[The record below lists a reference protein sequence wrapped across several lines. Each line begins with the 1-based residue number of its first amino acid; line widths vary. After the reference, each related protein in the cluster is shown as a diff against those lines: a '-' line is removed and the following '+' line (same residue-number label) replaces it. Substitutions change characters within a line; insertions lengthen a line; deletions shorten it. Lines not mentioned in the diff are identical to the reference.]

1 MAILTKNIND
11 AKAILDKGNL
21 VAIPTET
28 VYGLAAKAIDEK
40 AVKKIFK
47 TKGRPSNNPLILHFP
62 NLDSI
67 FPYINS
73 ITKEVQLL
81 ANAFWP
87 GSLTLL
93 LPKSDLVPE
102 IITAG
107 LPSVAVRVPNHP
119 LTLQLLHQLDYP
131 LAAPS
136 ANPSGYISPTNPSHV
151 EKQLGT
157 KIPMVLDGGNCKKG
171 LESTILGWN
180 DKKEPTI
187 YRQGVITKED
197 ISAVLQKE
205 VLINSPYSEALVA
218 PGMLSSHYAPNTK
231 TIISTNMDK
240 DINQYQ
246 GLNLG
251 VIKVHTMYQGD
262 ITIKKQVVLS
272 TSNSLNEIAEKL
284 YAAMHELDSLQLDL
298 ILIEAVPNKGIG
310 RAINDRLKR
319 SATEK

>member
-40 AVKKIFK
+40 AVKKIFT

-67 FPYINS
+67 FPYIGS
-73 ITKEVQLL
+73 ITEDVQLL
-81 ANAFWP
+81 ANTFWP

-119 LTLQLLHQLDYP
+119 LTLQLLQQLDYP

-151 EKQLGT
+151 EKLLGS
-157 KIPMVLDGGNCKKG
+157 KIPMILDGGNCKKG

-180 DKKEPTI
+180 DKNEPII
-187 YRQGVITKED
+187 YRHGVITKED
-197 ISAVLQKE
+197 ISAALQKE
-205 VLINSPYSEALVA
+205 VLINSPYSETLVA

-231 TIISTNMDK
+231 TIISTNINK

-251 VIKVHTMYQGD
+251 VIKVHTPYQGG
-262 ITIKKQVVLS
+262 ISIKKEVVLS